1 MVNLGVDLGNGYVKF
16 RGKKFASRIK
26 LGRVANFGKKR
37 EDIYQVNY
45 NGIDYVVGD
54 GEYFTTGNRYFT
66 DDYKISLLTSV
77 ALSSKD
83 PVIDVNIC
91 VGLPII
97 KYMSEVKD
105 KFEKYLNNLNVEKI
119 KVNNE
124 EKIINIKSAVV
135 FVEGAL
141 VVLTKDN
148 QSILTIDI
156 GAGTVNIIQWEN
168 QEPVKFDTKDK
179 SFYNLYSKIAKHLRD
194 TGRGSVSSEYIEK
207 HLGEDEII
215 INQKKVDIRDTHK
228 IIEKHVT
235 ELASEI
241 ESYFDI
247 SNVSKIKLM
256 GGGALPTFKYWKE
269 IYNDGV
275 ELVDDSQFINSKIYD
290 KVLEMSAVADEK

>member
-1 MVNLGVDLGNGYVKF
+1 MKIGIDLGNGYVKF
-16 RGKKFASRIK
+16 KNQKFASRIK

-37 EDIYQVNY
+37 KEIYPVSY
-45 NGIDYVVGD
+45 NGIEYVVGD
-54 GEYFTTGNRYFT
+54 GEYFTTSNRYFT
-66 DDYKISLLTSV
+66 DDYKICLLTAI
-77 ALSSKD
+77 ALSSD
-83 PVIDVNIC
+83 EPVIDANVC
-91 VGLPII
+91 VGLPIV

-105 KFEKYLNNLNVEKI
+105 KFERYLSELKVEKI
-119 KVNNE
+119 KVNGE
-124 EKIINIKSAVV
+124 EKIINVKSSIV

-148 QSILTIDI
+148 QSVLTIDI

-179 SFYNLYSKIAKHLRD
+179 SFYNLYSKIVKHLKD
-194 TGRGSVSSEYIEK
+194 TGRGSVTSEYIEK

-256 GGGALPTFKYWKE
+256 GGGALPTFKYWKS

-275 ELVDDSQFINSKIYD
+275 ELVDDSQYVNSKIYD
-290 KVLEMSAVADEK
+290 KVLEMSVTDEK

>member
-45 NGIDYVVGD
+45 NDIDYVVGD

-66 DDYKISLLTSV
+66 DDYKICLLTAA

-105 KFEKYLNNLNVEKI
+105 KFEKYLNNLNVEKVKI
-119 KVNNE
+119 NGE

-256 GGGALPTFKYWKE
+256 GGGALPTFKYWKA
-269 IYNDGV
+269 IYNNGV